1 MAILNFP
8 TTRPN
13 GSPLQPGDQYAG
25 DNGVNYTF
33 DGVRWLGRTPSL
45 GYTGSTGTQGVQGIT
60 GYTGSIGRRW
70 ELTSGTTMVSL
81 DSIGTLTFPTGS
93 LIRNGYPGPA
103 GGSGD
108 SSSWFVASTAGG
120 GVASADG
127 KQYVQVDNVGLFM
140 GTNFTTSTGY
150 EWVFGNDGNLTFP
163 NGGKINT
170 TGISGEIDL
179 VAGSALAAASLGSY
193 DLKNYTWVDNSG
205 AYVYTNNANQWKFG
219 LDGVLKFPDTTVQS
233 TAWNPN
239 KDIIFTGNV
248 TFANTTTYSQ
258 STNTVYTD
266 NILEI
271 HAPTGGVDGKWT
283 VNDGKDIGLRFHY
296 YNGTDTNAALYMD
309 NGTWRLKYTIDAV
322 ESNGQFSHSGLGD
335 IEART
340 FYGNV
345 VSTGTVTATNFVG
358 NLTGIATTAS
368 YATSFNTGTLVAN
381 AVNATTAS
389 YATSFNT
396 GTLVRNAVTASIVTL
411 AAQPNITSVGTLTN
425 LQVGGNTNI
434 GGVVNI
440 TNTTSATPSSSF
452 TNTGALQVAG
462 ATWLGYGTGSGTGN
476 PVIVGPGLING
487 EPYAALGW
495 DYSTGSTNGAITSW
509 YFTALSRA
517 SIVGWTFE
525 NSFGL
530 TGDPTKSLKLQ
541 NAAASTSTTTGALQV
556 AGGVG
561 VGGSLNVGDVSV
573 VNVNSTNTALRITQ
587 LGTGNALVVED
598 EASPDPSP
606 FVIASNGTVIVGYT
620 SRITQSNLIEVHGSA
635 TVNST
640 PAVGV
645 YSWGTL
651 ATGGG
656 LNLYKS
662 RSGTVGTYSTATNG
676 SQSSV
681 RFQFDDGAAFQQA
694 ASIIGSV
701 EGTPALNSVPGR
713 LTFSTT
719 PDASVT
725 PLERMRIDSTGQTKF
740 STAIT
745 ATSTTTGALVVT
757 GGVGVGGELWA
768 TNLRQ
773 TSNSVGIG
781 LSAGSNNQGITA
793 IAIGQGAG
801 ANTQTSWAIA
811 IGLTAGELSQG
822 SNGIAIGQNAGN
834 NKQSGGAVAIGQ
846 SAGGI
851 TQGPSTVA
859 IGPLAGYTNQGNGG
873 SYSIALGFGAGLTNQ
888 GAASISIGRYAGQN
902 SQNSYAIAIGYTAG
916 QTRQTT
922 GSIILSAGSTAVTI
936 ADNAGLYISPIR
948 GDSSDSATNWL
959 LMYNDITKEVTTSNN
974 IVSLSITSAVAS
986 TSTITGALTVAGGVG
1001 VGGNLYVGGV
1011 ITATN
1016 IYVNGY
1022 AVSTSTGVV
1031 AANTTG
1037 TTTTFVISNTTISTG
1052 TTTGALQVVGGV
1064 GVGGNLY
1071 VGGVITA
1078 TNIYVNGYAVSTS
1091 TGVVAA
1097 NTTGT
1102 TTTFVISNTT
1112 ISTGTTTGALQ
1123 VVGGVGVGG
1132 NLYVGGTV
1140 TATTASIGTITIT
1153 SSTIYSTN
1161 TTTDI
1166 NFGLMGTMANI
1177 NMNRK
1182 TIFTKDI
1189 SVVSTASVANLA
1201 IQNTT
1206 VTASTDTVGTWVLDN
1221 TLSNIINP
1229 TEIFFNTTGSVM
1241 YVAYASSINQYPL
1254 PTPWDVTSAV
1264 SSSTLSLATVD
1275 TAIAGLFI
1283 SPDGA
1288 NMIIC
1293 GNTGVVNAPNGA
1305 AVANEDRAYNFTL
1318 SVPGDITTAVLTT
1331 STLFTTATGAPA
1343 ALTSPQGIHFSSD
1356 GLTMYVADSTTDYVN
1371 QFALSTPY
1379 VVNPATYTK
1388 RFSIVNEE
1396 AGVTSLRFNAAGTR
1410 MYIHGTSFKEVNEY
1424 RLATPWDIAT
1434 AVWYD
1439 HYFPSYT
1446 ETSPTGMFIS
1456 EANNYAYLAGQAVDT
1471 VVRYKTDRQ
1480 AIQVAPET
1488 TVSNIILPGNTR
1500 IKNAPL
1506 YVDGYLQVRGSTTVN
1521 ALTVNGTLAAAGT
1534 VQALT
1539 LTGSASSSAI
1549 SMYSSISTGA
1559 ITFATG
1565 QSTGAVT
1572 VGGTAATGNITIGQ
1586 STVAQ
1591 TLNLGTGATA
1601 AGSIK
1606 VINIGTLGASGST
1619 STINIGSTV
1628 TGALGILTINS
1639 TQTII
1644 TSTTTSVSTT
1654 TGALR
1659 VAGGVGVG
1667 GALYVN
1673 SIINSPNIIVNGSFN
1688 SVDWGNTGTGFV
1700 ALASTYTNL
1709 TNTST
1714 IANSSIHAFGI
1725 PTIASTTATTITSAA
1740 TVYIAGGPA
1749 AGTNTT
1755 ITNSYSLRVGA
1766 GTANFAGQIQ
1776 AQSYTIQSTAGI
1788 VIQSGVTTVPIANT
1802 VATTVNFAGSA
1813 TTITIGATTGT
1824 TTFASVTPST
1834 STNTGALQVVGGVGI
1849 GGGVFVGGILTATTF
1864 VGQASPGTTLTNA
1877 AAVGYLG
1884 MPQIS
1889 TATSYTLIASD
1900 QGKHIYIT
1908 ASGQTVTI
1916 PSNAAVPYPIG
1927 ASIAFIAGPSATT
1940 VNIAITTDTMYL
1952 GGSGTTGT
1960 RTLAAY
1966 GMATAVKV
1974 ATTTW
1979 FINGTGL
1986 T

>member
-1 MAILNFP
+1 MGSKYNNWQLVKHTGIKIMAILNFP

-25 DNGVNYTF
+25 DNGVNYTV

-45 GYTGSTGTQGVQGIT
+45 GYTGSTGTQGLQGIT

-70 ELTSGTTMVSL
+70 ELTSGTTTVSL

-368 YATSFNTGTLVAN
+368 YATSFNTGTLV
-381 AVNATTAS
+381 
-389 YATSFNT
+389 
-396 GTLVRNAVTASIVTL
+396 RNAVTASIVTL

-517 SIVGWTFE
+517 SIVGWAFE

-561 VGGSLNVGDVSV
+561 VGGNMYVGGTTSSFIGNVGIGTVSPTWKVDV
-573 VNVNSTNTALRITQ
+573 N
-587 LGTGNALVVED
+587 LGTIDGTSTSTGGYNITGDAGSSAGYTTYNMQLNNSRANASGYMRL
-598 EASPDPSP
+598 ARTAGTAYLGMQ
-606 FVIASNGTVIVGYT
+606 IASQSRDGIAFLTGETTLTDQVRISATGTVTI
-620 SRITQSNLIEVHGSA
+620 
-635 TVNST
+635 
-640 PAVGV
+640 
-645 YSWGTL
+645 
-651 ATGGG
+651 
-656 LNLYKS
+656 
-662 RSGTVGTYSTATNG
+662 
-676 SQSSV
+676 
-681 RFQFDDGAAFQQA
+681 
-694 ASIIGSV
+694 
-701 EGTPALNSVPGR
+701 
-713 LTFSTT
+713 STT
-719 PDASVT
+719 T
-725 PLERMRIDSTGQTKF
+725 N
-740 STAIT
+740 
-745 ATSTTTGALVVT
+745 ATSTTTGALQVV
-757 GGVGVGGELWA
+757 GGVGIGKNLYVGGAFTSTGVIVGNSGA
-768 TNLRQ
+768 TFNGVVSIPSSYLSVGNSGLY
-773 TSNSVGIG
+773 TTKLVVGNSSPNGGLLVNNSVNTGIDIG
-781 LSAGSNNQGITA
+781 AATIGGITDTGTNTATVYFNIFRESSINSAVA
-793 IAIGQGAG
+793 ISTFSNLATVYIKNSPQI
-801 ANTQTSWAIA
+801 NTSSVTVLNSW
-811 IGLTAGELSQG
+811 GLY
-822 SNGIAIGQNAGN
+822 
-834 NKQSGGAVAIGQ
+834 SGGAV
-846 SAGGI
+846 GI
-851 TQGPSTVA
+851 FNTASSVST
-859 IGPLAGYTNQGNGG
+859 T
-873 SYSIALGFGAGLTNQ
+873 
-888 GAASISIGRYAGQN
+888 
-902 SQNSYAIAIGYTAG
+902 
-916 QTRQTT
+916 
-922 GSIILSAGSTAVTI
+922 
-936 ADNAGLYISPIR
+936 
-948 GDSSDSATNWL
+948 
-959 LMYNDITKEVTTSNN
+959 
-974 IVSLSITSAVAS
+974 
-986 TSTITGALTVAGGVG
+986 TGALQVVGGVG
-1001 VGGNLYVGGV
+1001 IGGNLNVGGV

-1031 AANTTG
+1031 AASTTG

-1064 GVGGNLY
+1064 GVGGNL
-1071 VGGVITA
+1071 
-1078 TNIYVNGYAVSTS
+1078 N
-1091 TGVVAA
+1091 
-1097 NTTGT
+1097 
-1102 TTTFVISNTT
+1102 
-1112 ISTGTTTGALQ
+1112 
-1123 VVGGVGVGG
+1123 
-1132 NLYVGGTV
+1132 VGGTIA
-1140 TATTASIGTITIT
+1140 ATTASIGTIVIT

-1166 NFGLMGTMANI
+1166 NFGLMGAMANI

-1182 TIFTKDI
+1182 TIFAKDI
-1189 SVVSTASVANLA
+1189 SVASTASVANLA

-1206 VTASTDTVGTWVLDN
+1206 ITASTDTVGTWVLDS
-1221 TLSNIINP
+1221 TLQNITNP

-1241 YVAYASSINQYPL
+1241 YVTYSNSINQYPL
-1254 PTPWDVTSAV
+1254 PTPWDVTSNIT
-1264 SSSTLSLATVD
+1264 SSTLSLAAVD
-1275 TAIAGLFI
+1275 TGVAGLFI
-1283 SPDGA
+1283 SPDGV

-1293 GNTGVVNAPNGA
+1293 GNTGVVNTPNGA
-1305 AVANEDRAYNFTL
+1305 AVANEDRAYTFTL

-1343 ALTSPQGIHFSSD
+1343 ALTSPQGIHFSND
-1356 GLTMYVADSTTDYVN
+1356 GLIMYVADSTTDYVN

-1410 MYIHGTSFKEVNEY
+1410 MYIQGTSFKEVNEY

-1439 HYFPSYT
+1439 HYFPNYA

-1456 EANNYAYLAGQAVDT
+1456 EANNYAYLAGQAADT
-1471 VVRYKTDRQ
+1471 VVRYRTDRQ
-1480 AIQVAPET
+1480 AIQVAPDT
-1488 TVSNIILPGNTR
+1488 TASNIILPGSTR

-1506 YVDGYLQVRGSTTVN
+1506 YIDGYLQVRGSTTVN
-1521 ALTVNGTLAAAGT
+1521 ALTVNGTLASAGST
-1534 VQALT
+1534 QAVT

-1549 SMYSSISTGA
+1549 SMYNSISTGA
-1559 ITFATG
+1559 ITFATA
-1565 QSTGAVT
+1565 QTTGALT
-1572 VGGTAATGNITIGQ
+1572 IGGTAQTAAITIGQ

-1591 TLNLGTGATA
+1591 TLNFGTGATA

-1628 TGALGILTINS
+1628 TGATGILTINS

-1644 TSTTTSVSTT
+1644 TSTTTAVSTT

-1673 SIINSPNIIVNGSFN
+1673 SVINSPNIAVSGSFS

-1714 IANSSIHAFGI
+1714 IVNSSIHAFGI
-1725 PTIASTTATTITSAA
+1725 PTIASTTATTVTNAA
-1740 TVYIAGGPA
+1740 TVYIAGTPL

-1755 ITNSYSLRVGA
+1755 ITNAYALRIGA
-1766 GTANFAGQIQ
+1766 GTSLFGGQVQ
-1776 AQSYTIQSTAGI
+1776 AQSFVIQSTTGI
-1788 VIQSGVTTVPIANT
+1788 TAQSGTTTIPIVNT

-1813 TTITIGATTGT
+1813 TTITVGATNGT
-1824 TTFASVTPST
+1824 TTFASVTTSSST
-1834 STNTGALQVVGGVGI
+1834 TTGALTVVGGVGI
-1849 GGGVFVGGILTATTF
+1849 GGNLNVGGTVAAL
-1864 VGQASPGTTLTNA
+1864 ASPGTTATTA
-1877 AAVGYLG
+1877 SAVGYLG
-1884 MPQIS
+1884 MPQTS

-1908 ASGQTVTI
+1908 ASGQTITI
-1916 PSNAAVPYPIG
+1916 PSNVAVPYPIG
-1927 ASIAFIAGPSATT
+1927 SSIAFIAGPSATT
-1940 VNIAITTDTMYL
+1940 VSIAITTDTMYL